1 MPGFKYLTNLELVT
15 PEFLKQRQVLLKDD
29 DTQGVNLF
37 GVFVGPVSSG
47 SGALTGCWLRGCDLI
62 RDLCLGLSL
71 SLHALLGAFWLLLFL
86 FPAESTRGML
96 YLRTDPHRLAV
107 RSQWQVPICHQ
118 SDRSEKSGAWGRGRC
133 FLSFM
138 LLTV

>member
-29 DTQGVNLF
+29 DTQGANLF

-62 RDLCLGLSL
+62 RDLCLGLSIVL
-71 SLHALLGAFWLLLFL
+71 ACTAGSILAPLVSL
-86 FPAESTRGML
+86 PS
-96 YLRTDPHRLAV
+96 
-107 RSQWQVPICHQ
+107 
-118 SDRSEKSGAWGRGRC
+118 
-133 FLSFM
+133 
-138 LLTV
+138 